1 MMNTLDRD
9 DSFEMVATSANSE
22 IEAGSPTGTEMGP
35 DQQRGLTLKPELLM
49 VPEDAPALAD
59 DEPGLSTKPL
69 ETLSAAEAVER
80 LRRGEPLRNVRVDR
94 LKFRGE
100 FPKPV
105 RLDRVVL
112 VQPSLDRARFL
123 DEVEMRSCTIDRLRT
138 AGRTSF
144 AKGWDL
150 RGSTLVHPLIRSVTV
165 GGVWRCANIRAR
177 GRTLVVDSRFEAGV
191 GFWEARFDGWVEFCD
206 VQFAEGADFRS
217 LHAEQG
223 FVLTNC
229 RFDKEFLFRGST
241 VCKKWEADR
250 SRFDGLLDLSKAKLH
265 DFVYLESI
273 EQGPEQ
279 RFAFHNT
286 VAERLLIRTDQLE
299 GRLVS
304 ERAGD
309 HAEAMAE
316 YGLLKR
322 IFGGLHRYDEEDWA
336 FYRFKV
342 NQRRARAHSWRRP
355 WTKLARFFDWLLL
368 DRGCG
373 YGTNPLRAVVA
384 ALVMI
389 LVFAM
394 FYMIGVNSLHVDHAP
409 FDSALDSV
417 PNRILIGLTTSVAAF
432 TSGFG
437 DLRDVARGGVMNVLL
452 IVESLFG
459 TLLWGLFIV
468 AFSRKVIR

>member
-1 MMNTLDRD
+1 MTDTPDRL
-9 DSFEMVATSANSE
+9 DSFEPAATTANSQVATSPYE
-22 IEAGSPTGTEMGP
+22 ETEVEPEMEV
-35 DQQRGLTLKPELLM
+35 TAALKPEVLM
-49 VPEDAPALAD
+49 VPEDAPALPG
-59 DEPGLSTKPL
+59 DEAGLPGKPI
-69 ETLSAAEAVER
+69 ETLSATEALDR
-80 LRRGEPLRNVRVDR
+80 LRRGEPLRNVRVER
-94 LKFRGE
+94 LIFKGE

-112 VQPSLDRARFL
+112 VRPSLDRAQFL
-123 DEVEMRSCTIDRLRT
+123 DAVEMRSCTIDRLRT
-138 AGRTSF
+138 SGRTSF
-144 AKGWDL
+144 AEGWDL

-165 GGVWRCANIRAR
+165 GGTWRCANIRSR
-177 GRTLVVDSRFEAGV
+177 GRMLVVDARFEAEV
-191 GFWEARFDGWVEFCD
+191 GFWEARFDGWIEFRGVEF
-206 VQFAEGADFRS
+206 GGTADFRS

-223 FVLTNC
+223 FVLSSC
-229 RFDKEFLFRGST
+229 RFAKDFLFRGST

-250 SRFDGLLDLSKAKLH
+250 SRFAGLLDLSKAKLH

-304 ERAGD
+304 ERAGQ

-322 IFGGLHRYDEEDWA
+322 IFGGLHRYDQEDWA

-342 NQRRARAHSWRRP
+342 NQRRTRPHSWRRP
-355 WTKLARFFDWLLL
+355 WSELARFFDWLLL

-373 YGTNPLRAVVA
+373 YGTNPLRAVFA
-384 ALVMI
+384 ALVMVLAFA
-389 LVFAM
+389 LV
-394 FYMIGVNSLHVDHAP
+394 YMIGVNSLHVDHTP
-409 FDSALDSV
+409 FIGEPDSI

-437 DLRDVARGGVMNVLL
+437 DLRDAARGGLMNILL
-452 IVESLFG
+452 IVESLLG